1 MSAILAYIITYDRL
15 PALDSQGR
23 PEMFYGKT
31 RTTSATA
38 GPTSTPVNS
47 MESLG

>member
-23 PEMFYGKT
+23 PEMFYGK
-31 RTTSATA
+31 RVH
-38 GPTSTPVNS
+38 GP
-47 MESLG
+47 LRRR